1 MCPRKAP
8 SPDFFGVTVTKDVR
22 NTDEMCSL
30 VQSMV
35 QFTELDEARVST
47 TRILE
52 SIFRD
57 TGVYYQRIGGY
68 IIWDWSSRDVAYG
81 YMYHCSGII
90 FQFRAPMRNAYN
102 MITGAMDSFVEE
114 EDLYTTLMNEVYSFT
129 SRPYY
134 GISSDRILLDVQ
146 PFEAPENPAYVL
158 ETIPAIRSNTRKLG
172 FAEKELFG
180 LDKYFQLIFRHDR
193 SGYLKTSRKLK
204 EIKKICE
211 AGTGDGRY
219 EIILR
224 LTGLYRFPAS
234 VYVPAPNNHISI
246 WFIECLT
253 EMDTNKKHIAYRKTI
268 KRMTGIDP
276 KYLIDT
282 WIEERED
289 SPSGFDI
296 DSIPVLVQYTSPVQL
311 AIEIIRGMYNDET
324 PEAIVRHCLS
334 LPSEIINLSF
344 LTAEGETWKNCATD
358 TFSRHL
364 FYSDLDENVKNAIV
378 IRHYPD
384 NTHRA
389 EFNIENIL
397 SN

>member
-1 MCPRKAP
+1 MGGGSCLRPFSQEPAPKEKTSMCPRKAP
-8 SPDFFGVTVTKDVR
+8 SPDFFGVTVTEDVR

-146 PFEAPENPAYVL
+146 PFEAPENPAVV
-158 ETIPAIRSNTRKLG
+158 S
-172 FAEKELFG
+172 
-180 LDKYFQLIFRHDR
+180 
-193 SGYLKTSRKLK
+193 
-204 EIKKICE
+204 
-211 AGTGDGRY
+211 
-219 EIILR
+219 
-224 LTGLYRFPAS
+224 
-234 VYVPAPNNHISI
+234 
-246 WFIECLT
+246 
-253 EMDTNKKHIAYRKTI
+253 
-268 KRMTGIDP
+268 
-276 KYLIDT
+276 
-282 WIEERED
+282 
-289 SPSGFDI
+289 
-296 DSIPVLVQYTSPVQL
+296 
-311 AIEIIRGMYNDET
+311 
-324 PEAIVRHCLS
+324 
-334 LPSEIINLSF
+334 
-344 LTAEGETWKNCATD
+344 
-358 TFSRHL
+358 
-364 FYSDLDENVKNAIV
+364 
-378 IRHYPD
+378 
-384 NTHRA
+384 
-389 EFNIENIL
+389 
-397 SN
+397 